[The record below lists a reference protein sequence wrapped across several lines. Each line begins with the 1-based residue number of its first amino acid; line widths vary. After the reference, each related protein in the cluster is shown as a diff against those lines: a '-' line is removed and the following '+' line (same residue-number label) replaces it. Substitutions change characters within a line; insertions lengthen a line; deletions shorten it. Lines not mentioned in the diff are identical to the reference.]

1 MWLICHTTDNE
12 IRTPHFEHSRED
24 ALRFVNGMIKDLVDI
39 WEGCEHKLNVYRGGD
54 EVLLTMNGH
63 TFMWRIFQCSME
75 VV

>member
-12 IRTPHFEHSRED
+12 IRTPHFAHSREE
-24 ALRFVNGMIKDLVDI
+24 ALRFVNGIVKDLIDI
-39 WEGCEHKLNVYRGGD
+39 GGCEHKLNVYRGGD
-54 EVLLTMNGH
+54 EVLLTMNGN